1 MKNKIFSNLSA
12 QDVLVYLVTGKLEHL
27 KNYSLREI
35 AQKIYNSEE
44 INQNCWNILKQLD
57 IELFNKKRAFEY
69 KKRFH
74 TKYAYLIQNI
84 NEHLPKLDTKKSL
97 YNITLKNLKSGIDHC
112 VQENSDYPFFQ
123 DFYDNYFCVYNV
135 DSIIDFAYSLSEEG
149 KEMCK
154 TLLISSIIYV
164 KEAGYHP
171 KQAIKEKIPEIE
183 LSDVYFEVR
192 NKDEVWYDD
201 NILLAYLKKFHADE
215 ILNASY
221 PMDGYLTSQKDG
233 KFLKKKYSD
242 YNPRPEK
249 RRFLTIV
256 KKAYDELSLGSNEEV
271 NKVEEH
277 HYNGVD
283 VLSLESNK
291 DPNIQSEEHSQND
304 EINNGGNIQDSFK
317 KTNLHSI
324 SGKAMTHNLNG
335 VEVLDNPITEAA
347 EEVSFDIMMPTNAGK
362 RNSSRESVIK
372 TKGDIDYSEQQRIS
386 QKIGG
391 RGEELV
397 LINELKKVKKWGL
410 LEELVSQVRRVSLE
424 SDDYG
429 YDILSYDKNGNELYL
444 EVKTTK
450 QNKNDFSFILTQ
462 NELKHAK
469 MYGYS
474 YCIVIVFDI
483 LNKPRI
489 WYMGNPFVQEPYKVA
504 LTPLQY
510 RVDVKTE

>member
-1 MKNKIFSNLSA
+1 MN
-12 QDVLVYLVTGKLEHL
+12 
-27 KNYSLREI
+27 
-35 AQKIYNSEE
+35 
-44 INQNCWNILKQLD
+44 
-57 IELFNKKRAFEY
+57 
-69 KKRFH
+69 
-74 TKYAYLIQNI
+74 
-84 NEHLPKLDTKKSL
+84 
-97 YNITLKNLKSGIDHC
+97 
-112 VQENSDYPFFQ
+112 
-123 DFYDNYFCVYNV
+123 
-135 DSIIDFAYSLSEEG
+135 
-149 KEMCK
+149 
-154 TLLISSIIYV
+154 
-164 KEAGYHP
+164 
-171 KQAIKEKIPEIE
+171 
-183 LSDVYFEVR
+183 
-192 NKDEVWYDD
+192 
-201 NILLAYLKKFHADE
+201 
-215 ILNASY
+215 
-221 PMDGYLTSQKDG
+221 GYLTSQKDG

-291 DPNIQSEEHSQND
+291 DANIQSEEHSQND

-397 LINELKKVKKWGL
+397 LINELKKVKNGDYLKNL
-410 LEELVSQVRRVSLE
+410 CRRSGE
-424 SDDYG
+424 
-429 YDILSYDKNGNELYL
+429 YL
-444 EVKTTK
+444 
-450 QNKNDFSFILTQ
+450 
-462 NELKHAK
+462 
-469 MYGYS
+469 
-474 YCIVIVFDI
+474 
-483 LNKPRI
+483 
-489 WYMGNPFVQEPYKVA
+489 
-504 LTPLQY
+504 
-510 RVDVKTE
+510 

>member
-1 MKNKIFSNLSA
+1 MKNKLFSNLSA
-12 QDVLVYLVTGKLEHL
+12 QDVLLYLKTGNLEYL
-27 KNYSLREI
+27 KNYSLNEI
-35 AQKIYNSEE
+35 VQKIYDSEK
-44 INQNCWNILKQLD
+44 INQNCWNILKRLD

-74 TKYAYLIQNI
+74 IKYAYLIQNI

-97 YNITLKNLKSGIDHC
+97 YNLALKNLKSGIDRC

-135 DSIIDFAYSLSEEG
+135 DSIIDFAYSLSEEE

-154 TLLISSIIYV
+154 TLLISSIIYI

-171 KQAIKEKIPEIE
+171 KQAKKEKIPEIE

-221 PMDGYLTSQKDG
+221 PMEGYLASKKDG

-242 YNPRPEK
+242 YNPKPEK

-256 KKAYDELSLGSNEEV
+256 KKAFDELSLGSDEEANE
-271 NKVEEH
+271 VEEH
-277 HYNGVD
+277 HDNGVD
-283 VLSLESNK
+283 VLSLESNE
-291 DPNIQSEEHSQND
+291 DANIQSEEHSQND
-304 EINNGGNIQDSFK
+304 EINNGVNIQDSFN

-324 SGKAMTHNLNG
+324 SGETMTHNLNG
-335 VEVLDNPITEAA
+335 IEVLDNPITEAA
-347 EEVSFDIMMPTNAGK
+347 EEVSFDIMMPTNACK

-372 TKGDIDYSEQQRIS
+372 TKGDIDYSEQQKIS
-386 QKIGG
+386 QKIGD

-397 LINELKKVKKWGL
+397 LINELKKVNKWGL

-469 MYGYS
+469 MYGS
-474 YCIVIVFDI
+474 AYCIVIVFDI

>member
-12 QDVLVYLVTGKLEHL
+12 QDVLVYLETGKLEHL

-35 AQKIYNSEE
+35 AQKIYNSGE

-57 IELFNKKRAFEY
+57 IELFNKKRVFEY
-69 KKRFH
+69 KKQFH
-74 TKYAYLIQNI
+74 KKYAYIIQNI
-84 NEHLPKLDTKKSL
+84 NEYLPKLNAKKPF
-97 YNITLKNLKSGIDHC
+97 YKFAIKELKLGLDRCIQEKSD
-112 VQENSDYPFFQ
+112 SPFFD

-135 DSIIDFAYSLSEEG
+135 DSIIDYAYSLSEEE
-149 KEMCK
+149 KEMFK
-154 TLLISSIIYV
+154 TLLISSILEA
-164 KEAGYHP
+164 KEGGYYP
-171 KQAIKEKIPEIE
+171 NKVIPEIE

-192 NKDEVWYDD
+192 NKDEIWSNDD
-201 NILLAYLKKFHADE
+201 FLLEYLKKFHADE

-221 PMDGYLTSQKDG
+221 PMKGYYLTSKKKG
-233 KFLKKKYSD
+233 KFLRKKYSD
-242 YNPRPEK
+242 YNPKPEK

-256 KKAYDELSLGSNEEV
+256 KKAYDELSLGSDEEA
-271 NKVEEH
+271 NDVEEH

-283 VLSLESNK
+283 VLSLESNE
-291 DPNIQSEEHSQND
+291 DANIQSEENSQND
-304 EINNGGNIQDSFK
+304 EINNGGNIHDSFK
-317 KTNLHSI
+317 KTSLHSI

-335 VEVLDNPITEAA
+335 IEVLDNPITEAA
-347 EEVSFDIMMPTNAGK
+347 EEVSFDIMMPTNVSK

-372 TKGDIDYSEQQRIS
+372 TKGDIDYSEQQKIS
-386 QKIGG
+386 QKIGD

-397 LINELKKVKKWGL
+397 LINELKKVSKWGL
-410 LEELVSQVRRVSLE
+410 SEELASLVRRVSLE

-462 NELKHAK
+462 NELRHAK
-469 MYGYS
+469 MLGS
-474 YCIVIVFDI
+474 AYCIVIVFDI

-489 WYMGNPFVQEPYKVA
+489 WYMGNPFIQEPYKVA

>member
-1 MKNKIFSNLSA
+1 M
-12 QDVLVYLVTGKLEHL
+12 
-27 KNYSLREI
+27 
-35 AQKIYNSEE
+35 
-44 INQNCWNILKQLD
+44 
-57 IELFNKKRAFEY
+57 
-69 KKRFH
+69 
-74 TKYAYLIQNI
+74 
-84 NEHLPKLDTKKSL
+84 
-97 YNITLKNLKSGIDHC
+97 
-112 VQENSDYPFFQ
+112 
-123 DFYDNYFCVYNV
+123 
-135 DSIIDFAYSLSEEG
+135 
-149 KEMCK
+149 
-154 TLLISSIIYV
+154 
-164 KEAGYHP
+164 
-171 KQAIKEKIPEIE
+171 
-183 LSDVYFEVR
+183 YFEVR

-201 NILLAYLKKFHADE
+201 NILLVYLKKFHADE

-221 PMDGYLTSQKDG
+221 PMDGYLASKKDG

-271 NKVEEH
+271 NEVEEH

-283 VLSLESNK
+283 VLSLESNE
-291 DPNIQSEEHSQND
+291 DANIQSEEHSQND
-304 EINNGGNIQDSFK
+304 EINNGGNIQDSSK

-335 VEVLDNPITEAA
+335 IEVLDNPITEAA
-347 EEVSFDIMMPTNAGK
+347 EEVSFDIMVPTNASK
-362 RNSSRESVIK
+362 RNSSRDSVIK
-372 TKGDIDYSEQQRIS
+372 TKGDIDYSEQQKIS
-386 QKIGG
+386 QKIGD

-397 LINELKKVKKWGL
+397 LINELKKVNKWGL

-462 NELKHAK
+462 NELRHAK
-469 MYGYS
+469 MYGS
-474 YCIVIVFDI
+474 AYCIVIVFDI

-489 WYMGNPFVQEPYKVA
+489 WYMGNPFIQEPYKVA